1 MKKIETFV
9 DGEDV
14 NVIVETPAGS
24 RTKYAWKPDRE
35 IFEARQVL
43 PLGLSF
49 PFDFGFIAKTKA
61 GDGDPLDACILADA
75 PLAVGTLVACRV
87 IGAFSVKTDDER
99 NDRVVVVP
107 QIALRGAEWTDL
119 TEIGGTWCTE
129 IGDFLRSYVEREG
142 RRYELV
148 DVVGRQGALALVRDA
163 RSV

>member
-1 MKKIETFV
+1 MKKLETFV

-35 IFEARQVL
+35 MFEARKVL

-49 PFDFGFIAKTKA
+49 PFDFGFIAGTKA
-61 GDGDPLDACILADA
+61 DDGDPLDACILADA
-75 PLAVGTLVACRV
+75 PLAVGSLVACRV
-87 IGAFSVKTDDER
+87 LGAFCVKTDGER

-107 QIALRGAEWTDL
+107 QIALRGADWKDL
-119 TEIGGTWCTE
+119 KEIGGTWCDE

-142 RRYELV
+142 RTYELV
-148 DVVGRQGALALVRDA
+148 DVVGRQAAMGIVLKAT
-163 RSV
+163 